1 MNEINPGVY
10 PTMITPYNRDG
21 SVDLGAVGALT
32 EWYWEKGCHGVF
44 AVCMSSE
51 MFRLTLREKR
61 DIVRTVKNKADSLR
75 ARTGGLRKMSVVAS
89 GHTSDGAEEQIKEL
103 CAAADAG
110 ADSAVL
116 ITNRADRYDCDDGEW
131 IRQTERVISGLPSDI
146 TLGFYEC
153 PYPAKRLISDR
164 MLEWMKTTG
173 RVAFI
178 KDTCCDIG
186 MMRHRLDVLRG
197 SGIGL
202 FNANAQTLLPS
213 LRAGAAGFSG
223 VMGNFN
229 PEVLVSL
236 YECFGSS
243 PERAE
248 RIQDYITVSC
258 VVEGLRYPLGVKY
271 LLKEHAGIGEL
282 IMTRAEQ
289 DAVLTDYDRECLE
302 SCYRF
307 NEEARVLLGIRG

>member
-75 ARTGGLRKMSVVAS
+75 ARTGCLRKMSVVAS
-89 GHTSDGAEEQIKEL
+89 GHTSDSAEEQINEL
-103 CAAADAG
+103 CTVAGAG
-110 ADSAVL
+110 ADSTVL
-116 ITNRADRYDCDDGEW
+116 ITNRADRYDCDDDEW

-178 KDTCCDIG
+178 KDTCCDIS
-186 MMRHRLDVLRG
+186 MIKHRLDVLRG

-213 LRAGAAGFSG
+213 LQAGAAGFSG

-236 YECFGSS
+236 YECFKSDPS
-243 PERAE
+243 RAG
-248 RIQDYITVSC
+248 RIQDYITVSG
-258 VVEGLRYPLGVKY
+258 VVEGLQYPLGVKH
-271 LLKEHAGIGEL
+271 LLKEHTGIGEL
-282 IMTRAEQ
+282 VMTRMDPGAE
-289 DAVLTDYDRECLE
+289 LTDYSRECIE

-307 NEEARVLLGIRG
+307 NEEAKTLLGIRG

>member
-89 GHTSDGAEEQIKEL
+89 GHTSDSAEDQIKEL
-103 CAAADAG
+103 CAVSDAG
-110 ADSAVL
+110 ADSTVL
-116 ITNRADRYDCDDGEW
+116 ITNRADRYDCDDDEW
-131 IRQTERVISGLPSDI
+131 IRQTEKVISGLPSDI

-186 MMRHRLDVLRG
+186 MIKHRLDVLRG

-202 FNANAQTLLPS
+202 FNANAQTFLPS
-213 LRAGAAGFSG
+213 LQAGAAGFSG

-236 YECFGSS
+236 YEYFKSDPSKAG
-243 PERAE
+243 
-248 RIQDYITVSC
+248 RIQDYITVSG
-258 VVEGLRYPLGVKY
+258 VVEGLQYPLGVKH

-282 IMTRAEQ
+282 VMTRMDPGAE
-289 DAVLTDYDRECLE
+289 LTDYSRECIE
-302 SCYRF
+302 SCRRF
-307 NEEARVLLGIRG
+307 NEDAKAMLGIRG

>member
-51 MFRLTLREKR
+51 MFRLTLREKH

-75 ARTGGLRKMSVVAS
+75 ARTGGLRKMSVAAS
-89 GHTSDGAEEQIKEL
+89 GHTSDSTEEQINEL

-110 ADSAVL
+110 ADSTVL
-116 ITNRADRYDCDDGEW
+116 ITNRADRYDCDDDEW

-164 MLEWMKTTG
+164 MLEWMKTTE

-186 MMRHRLDVLRG
+186 MMRHRLDILRG
-197 SGIGL
+197 SVHQG
-202 FNANAQTLLPS
+202 
-213 LRAGAAGFSG
+213 
-223 VMGNFN
+223 
-229 PEVLVSL
+229 
-236 YECFGSS
+236 
-243 PERAE
+243 
-248 RIQDYITVSC
+248 
-258 VVEGLRYPLGVKY
+258 
-271 LLKEHAGIGEL
+271 
-282 IMTRAEQ
+282 
-289 DAVLTDYDRECLE
+289 
-302 SCYRF
+302 
-307 NEEARVLLGIRG
+307 EEARHGVLAHESLCCLRLLGFR